1 MSTGTG
7 ARTTPR
13 TGRGPAA
20 VPHTP
25 GGRMGRRWLVT
36 GGSSGLGR
44 ALAEAAAAAGH
55 EVAVTARNT
64 AALEETAARHPGR
77 IVPIPLELRDAAQ
90 CEEAVRHATA
100 RLGGIDVLVNNAG
113 AGLFGAVEEIS
124 DAEIRDQ
131 TETLLIG
138 PWRLIRLVLPAMR
151 AQGHGHIVNVSSLAG
166 RMAFPGLGAY
176 VAGKFALEGMSQ
188 ALAAEVAA
196 LGVRVTVVEPGGF
209 ATRYGTSLVR
219 SARQL
224 PEYAPATAGML
235 DGLRGMA
242 DDTALGRPE
251 DFAARVLALVA
262 AGSATP
268 LRVPIGQDAFSY
280 LEAVE
285 QAARDELAAARALT
299 DAAPPPAV
307 EGAAHDPV

>member
-1 MSTGTG
+1 
-7 ARTTPR
+7 
-13 TGRGPAA
+13 
-20 VPHTP
+20 
-25 GGRMGRRWLVT
+25 MGQRWLVT
-36 GGSSGLGR
+36 GCSSGLGR

-55 EVAVTARNT
+55 EVAVTARST
-64 AALEETAARHPGR
+64 ATLRETAARHPGR
-77 IVPIPLELRDAAQ
+77 IVPIPLELHDASQ

-113 AGLFGAVEEIS
+113 AGLFGAVEEVC

-131 TETLLIG
+131 LETLLIG
-138 PWRLIRLVLPAMR
+138 PWRLIRLVLPGMR

-188 ALAAEVAA
+188 TLAAEVTA
-196 LGVRVTVVEPGGF
+196 LGIRVTVVEPGGF
-209 ATRYGTSLVR
+209 ATRYGTSLGR
-219 SARQL
+219 SAQRM
-224 PEYAPATAGML
+224 PEYAAATAGML

-242 DDTALGRPE
+242 DDAAMGRPE

-262 AGSATP
+262 SEGTTP
-268 LRVPIGQDAFSY
+268 LRIPIGRDAFVY

-285 QAARDELAAARALT
+285 QATRDELAAARALA
-299 DAAPPPAV
+299 DAPPPPAL
-307 EGAAHDPV
+307 EDAAHDPV